1 METETIKRIIR
12 NHRQYRMSDF
22 HNGEGISKIWNNG
35 MGRIGFIAATPEGN
49 VVINALF
56 WRKTDARVAV
66 SFMRE
71 LERENAQRGCAVP
84 LPSIICVDYG
94 YPYFYNQVFGL
105 NNPIC
110 SDVKRARKIRTDI
123 RSEYERVAMAE
134 RQRVA

>member
-1 METETIKRIIR
+1 MQIDSIKRIIR
-12 NHRQYRMSDF
+12 NHRQYRVSDF

-71 LERENAQRGCAVP
+71 LAKENEQRGVRFAR
-84 LPSIICVDYG
+84 PSVICVEYG
-94 YPYFYNQVFGL
+94 YPYFYNNVFGRH
-105 NNPIC
+105 NPC
-110 SDVKRARKIRTDI
+110 ANEDLRMKIEAEI
-123 RSEYERVAMAE
+123 SAEYERIASAE
-134 RQRVA
+134 RQHAA